1 MSKGSERLQ
10 TQAEE
15 VANSV
20 SHGIGFVSAVV
31 ATPFLI
37 IHAARQENTG
47 FLVGASIFCG
57 TLIFLYLSSTLYHAL
72 PVGLPKRV
80 FRVIEHAAI
89 FLLIAGTY
97 TPFTLGVL
105 YGVWGWSIFGAIWGM
120 AAIGVGLKVFSR
132 GSWPILSTLFYLVMG
147 WLIVVAVDPLLV
159 KVPEAGLFLLLSG
172 GLFYTVGVYFFA
184 TDSQL
189 LFGHLIWHLFVMAGT
204 VCHYFAIYWYAA

>member
-37 IHAARQENTG
+37 IHAAGQENTG

-132 GSWPILSTLFYLVMG
+132 GSWPILSTLLYLLMG